1 MRVLKEEITEEFME
15 RLVDASMVKLIGA
28 LRDIDISVDYI
39 AALISDRSGIEIGAR
54 QKTMGRMAPVAQPG
68 RPKREAG
75 E

>member
-1 MRVLKEEITEEFME
+1 MQLLKEEITEEFME
-15 RLVDASMVKLIGA
+15 RLVDASMAKLIGA

-54 QKTMGRMAPVAQPG
+54 QKTMGRMAPRAQP
-68 RPKREAG
+68 RRKDG